1 VDAEALFRRMV
12 SGGATAEET
21 ELFRAQMLTEMA
33 RMSLDDGLVMQI
45 HPGSRRNHN
54 AALHASHGRD
64 KGADIPGRT
73 DYVAALKPLLDR
85 AAIAARQVVVHAFA
99 SSPALRK
106 AWAVTASAPD
116 LETLAARLGGKAG
129 GGSLAD
135 LQRLYRFAATTLPAI
150 GGVLR
155 AYDGAAEFGAALADA
170 YVGKLAWAEGEFAG
184 FKAMCEQV
192 VEDLAAAEPR
202 VAPTYDDELRALAD
216 ERADVEGDILAVFN
230 AAQAGWARNL
240 DGGLKCQTDKV
251 RGYVFRT
258 RPTNEKTV
266 RATPGTSVCQV
277 LKDGLYF
284 TTLGQSAWRRGRG
297 REEGRRASA
306 ARPRPPPPRPPPRTR
321 PSSPRARARAQTASR
336 CSPTG

>member
-1 VDAEALFRRMV
+1 MNV
-12 SGGATAEET
+12 SPP
-21 ELFRAQMLTEMA
+21 
-33 RMSLDDGLVMQI
+33 QI
-45 HPGSRRNHN
+45 
-54 AALHASHGRD
+54 GR
-64 KGADIPGRT
+64 PR
-73 DYVAALKPLLDR
+73 
-85 AAIAARQVVVHAFA
+85 
-99 SSPALRK
+99 
-106 AWAVTASAPD
+106 PD
-116 LETLAARLGGKAG
+116 L
-129 GGSLAD
+129 
-135 LQRLYRFAATTLPAI
+135 YIAT
-150 GGVLR
+150 
-155 AYDGAAEFGAALADA
+155 
-170 YVGKLAWAEGEFAG
+170 EGEFAG

-216 ERADVEGDILAVFN
+216 ERADVEGDILGVFN

-284 TTLGQSAWRRGRG
+284 TTLGQSAWAAQREARARR
-297 REEGRRASA
+297 RRRRRRVLGS
-306 ARPRPPPPRPPPRTR
+306 PRPPPLRPRMPALP
-321 PSSPRARARAQTASR
+321 QTASR